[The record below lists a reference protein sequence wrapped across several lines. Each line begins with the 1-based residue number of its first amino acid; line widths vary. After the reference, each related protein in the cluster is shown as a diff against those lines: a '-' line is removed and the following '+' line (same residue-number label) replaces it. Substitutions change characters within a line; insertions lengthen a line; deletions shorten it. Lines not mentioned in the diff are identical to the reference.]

1 MKICIVIPT
10 YRRNVQLVRLLSQLA
25 ELRGTYMGQAEYS
38 VFVTDS
44 DPNNPASDIIQQL
57 CDRYI
62 LNKGTGF
69 DDNLFYFYKDYAGA
83 FDFVFSCSDDDLFN
97 CGPVNALDL
106 LEVAARQDKAAVH
119 FNHFEYKTD
128 SPDGMEMRYS
138 LSSAAYNLPALTDD
152 PEALR
157 RRFLGLLPRHVGM
170 LYKSSHITG
179 LLDQLPAFR
188 GTLHLYAVPFMCA
201 VESGEAVFFD
211 YPLNYFS
218 AEVGDDGAWENKVNV
233 YYGLLQYL
241 VASKALL
248 SRESFELTRRGFMG
262 NYLGQSAW
270 LRRLIPEDLQHET
283 EVLARIEEAM
293 TV

>member
-25 ELRGTYMGQAEYS
+25 ELRETYMGQAEYS

-44 DPNNPASDIIQQL
+44 DLNNPASDIIQQL

-106 LEVAARQDKAAVH
+106 LEVAVRQDKAAVH

-128 SPDGMEMRYS
+128 CPDSMDMSYTLSP
-138 LSSAAYNLPALTDD
+138 AAYHLPALSDD
-152 PEALR
+152 PEKFRA
-157 RRFLGLLPRHVGM
+157 RFLWGPPRHVGL
-170 LYKSSHITG
+170 LYKSSHIAG
-179 LLDQLPAFR
+179 LLDTMTTFR

-201 VESGEAVFFD
+201 LESEDASFFD

-218 AEVGDDGAWENKVNV
+218 AAVAKDGAWENTANV
-233 YYGLLQYL
+233 FHGLLQYL
-241 VASKALL
+241 IASKQLL
-248 SRESFELTRRGFMG
+248 NPESFEIAQRGFMRTYFG
-262 NYLGQSAW
+262 KSAW
-270 LRRLIPEDLQHET
+270 LRKMISAPLPTET
-283 EVLARIEEAM
+283 EVLASIEQA
-293 TV
+293 